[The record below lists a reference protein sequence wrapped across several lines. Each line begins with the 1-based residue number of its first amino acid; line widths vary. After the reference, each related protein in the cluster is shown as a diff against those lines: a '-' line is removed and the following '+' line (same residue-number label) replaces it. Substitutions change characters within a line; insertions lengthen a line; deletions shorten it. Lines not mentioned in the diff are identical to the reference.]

1 MLNYRL
7 TPSFIGL
14 LGLLTVGSK
23 AAEFINFD
31 SDPAVGFPNGSSSVD
46 SPLVTF
52 SNLSPGN
59 GLEIF
64 NSGLGNTIGQSL
76 VVFPESTGVTLQMD
90 FSVPIYSLSLMF
102 GNDDTGLL
110 VTLDDAPGLTVDDLD
125 LAVLNLFSGAT
136 LLESIT
142 VVPNANT
149 TMDQTIAWTHSGTP
163 ANRAEFFYGNNNA
176 NPIDLIETVD
186 NIAFSTE
193 VPEPS
198 TYAAI
203 TFAGAVGVWSWRRSR
218 KA

>member
-1 MLNYRL
+1 ML
-7 TPSFIGL
+7 TG
-14 LGLLTVGSK
+14 GAQ
-23 AAEFINFD
+23 AAEFIDFE
-31 SDPAVGFPNGSSSVD
+31 SDPAAALPNGSASVD

-64 NSGLGNTIGQSL
+64 NSGLGDTIGQSL

-90 FSVPIYSLSLMF
+90 FSVPIYSLNLMF

-110 VTLDDAPGLTVDDLD
+110 VTLDDGVGLTAGDLD
-125 LAVLNLFSGAT
+125 LAVLNLFDGAT

-142 VVPNANT
+142 VTPNANT
-149 TMDQTIAWTHSGTP
+149 LMDQTISWIHSGTP
-163 ANRAEFFYGNNNA
+163 ANRAEFYYGDNNL

-186 NIAFSTE
+186 NISFTTT

-203 TFAGAVGVWSWRRSR
+203 AFAGAVGVWSWRRRR
-218 KA
+218 KG

>member
-1 MLNYRL
+1 VSNCRL
-7 TPSFIGL
+7 TPLFIGL

-23 AAEFINFD
+23 AAEFIDFD
-31 SDPAVGFPNGSSSVD
+31 SDPAASFSNGSSSVD

-64 NSGLGNTIGQSL
+64 NSGSGDTIGQSL

-102 GNDDTGLL
+102 GNDDPLLL
-110 VTLDDAPGLTVDDLD
+110 VTGMGSGSDD
-125 LAVLNLFSGAT
+125 LAVLNLFDGLT
-136 LLESIT
+136 LLETIT
-142 VVPNANT
+142 VTPNANI
-149 TMDQTIAWTHSGTP
+149 TMDQTISWIHSGTP
-163 ANRAEFFYGNNNA
+163 ANRAEFFYGDSNA

-203 TFAGAVGVWSWRRSR
+203 AFASAVGVWSWRRRR

>member
-1 MLNYRL
+1 MLNCRL

-23 AAEFINFD
+23 AAEFIDFE
-31 SDPAVGFPNGSSSVD
+31 SDTAAPFANGSSSVD

-64 NSGLGNTIGQSL
+64 NSGLGDTIGQSL

-102 GNDDTGLL
+102 GNDDPGLL
-110 VTLDDAPGLTVDDLD
+110 VMGGPGMDD
-125 LAVLNLFSGAT
+125 LAVLNLFDGLT
-136 LLESIT
+136 LLETIT
-142 VVPNANT
+142 VTPNANT
-149 TMDQTIAWTHSGTP
+149 TMDQTISWTHSGTP
-163 ANRAEFFYGNNNA
+163 ANRAEFFYGDSNA

-186 NIAFSTE
+186 NIAFSTT

-203 TFAGAVGVWSWRRSR
+203 AFASAVGVWSWRRRR

>member
-1 MLNYRL
+1 MSNCRL
-7 TPSFIGL
+7 TPLFIGL

-23 AAEFINFD
+23 AAEFIDFE
-31 SDPAVGFPNGSSSVD
+31 SDPAASFSNGSSSVD

-52 SNLSPGN
+52 SNLSS
-59 GLEIF
+59 
-64 NSGLGNTIGQSL
+64 SGLQVFDSGFGDTIGQSL
-76 VVFPESTGVTLQMD
+76 VVFPESTGVTLQMS

-102 GNDDTGLL
+102 GNDDPLLL
-110 VTLDDAPGLTVDDLD
+110 VMDGPGLND
-125 LAVLNLFSGAT
+125 LAVLNLFDGAT
-136 LLESIT
+136 LLETIT
-142 VVPNANT
+142 VTPNANT
-149 TMDQTIAWTHSGTP
+149 LMDQTISWIHSGTP
-163 ANRAEFFYGNNNA
+163 ANRAEFFYGNNNE

-203 TFAGAVGVWSWRRSR
+203 AFAGAVGIWSWRRSR

>member
-1 MLNYRL
+1 MSNCRL
-7 TPSFIGL
+7 TPLFIGL

-23 AAEFINFD
+23 AAEFIDFE
-31 SDPAVGFPNGSSSVD
+31 SDPAASFSNGSSSVD

-64 NSGLGNTIGQSL
+64 NSGSGDTIGQSL

-102 GNDDTGLL
+102 GNDDPLLL
-110 VTLDDAPGLTVDDLD
+110 VTGMGSGSDD
-125 LAVLNLFSGAT
+125 LAVLNLFDGLT
-136 LLESIT
+136 LLETIT
-142 VVPNANT
+142 VTPNANI
-149 TMDQTIAWTHSGTP
+149 TMDQTISWIHSGTP
-163 ANRAEFFYGNNNA
+163 ANRAAFFYGDSNA

-203 TFAGAVGVWSWRRSR
+203 AFASAVGVWSWRRRR

>member
-1 MLNYRL
+1 MLNCRL

-23 AAEFINFD
+23 AAEFIDFE
-31 SDPAVGFPNGSSSVD
+31 SDTAAPFANGSSSVD

-64 NSGLGNTIGQSL
+64 NSGLGDTIGQSL

-90 FSVPIYSLSLMF
+90 FSIPIYSLSLMF
-102 GNDDTGLL
+102 GNDDPGLL
-110 VTLDDAPGLTVDDLD
+110 VMGGPGMDD
-125 LAVLNLFSGAT
+125 LAVLNLFDGLT
-136 LLESIT
+136 LLETIT
-142 VVPNANT
+142 VTPNANT
-149 TMDQTIAWTHSGTP
+149 TMDQTISWTHSGTP
-163 ANRAEFFYGNNNA
+163 ANRAEFFYGDSNA

-186 NIAFSTE
+186 NIAFSTA

-203 TFAGAVGVWSWRRSR
+203 AFASAVGVWSWRRRR